1 MYSSAAIRSIRIRR
15 LGEARIRVVIP
26 ALLKKYAELAIA
38 RLGYLYPAAR
48 FTLCDNCIEVS
59 GEFDVAEETIAKE
72 INYAL
77 YRERIF
83 AETLSMRQ
91 DLISAVTRR

>member
-1 MYSSAAIRSIRIRR
+1 MYAQKI
-15 LGEARIRVVIP
+15 GEAQIQVVIP
-26 ALLKKYAELAIA
+26 ALLQPYSELAIA

-48 FTLCDNCIEVS
+48 FALCDDYIEVT
-59 GEFDVAEETIAKE
+59 GEFDVTEETIAKE